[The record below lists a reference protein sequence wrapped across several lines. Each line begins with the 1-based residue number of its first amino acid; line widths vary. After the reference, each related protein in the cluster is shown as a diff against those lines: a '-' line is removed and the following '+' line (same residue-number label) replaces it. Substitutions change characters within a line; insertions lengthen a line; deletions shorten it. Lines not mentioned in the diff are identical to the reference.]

1 VQAGPSRR
9 RRGYVE
15 HTEGATEVGET
26 AQTSPAI
33 AGEPPGGAASE
44 SGSLRRL
51 RDAGIFLARQREATV
66 FIVVVLLIVY
76 FGFISS
82 VGRSTFFT
90 KIDLINLS
98 QIAAPI
104 IIISLGEVLLLI
116 CGEID
121 LSVGFIYA
129 LAPFIMFYLNVYYGV
144 PGVLAII
151 LALVFGLVVGWINA
165 FFTVTLR
172 LPSFVTT
179 LGTGFVLAG
188 LTLTF
193 SHGEQAS
200 VPPAVLGIGH
210 WIGTYAWAEISWAVA
225 LGIIFHILLR
235 RTRWGLHTIAVGGNA
250 LGAAEA
256 GVNVARIKYG
266 NFMLTGM
273 LGAFVGIQI
282 AFQTNLIDTFSG
294 GAAYQPM
301 FYAIA
306 AAVIGGTAML
316 GGSGTMIGAFL
327 GAVVLAV
334 LIDGFS
340 VVGISAYPLDIYFGG
355 AILLAMIA
363 NVQLARLRAG
373 GRIR

>member
-1 VQAGPSRR
+1 VS
-9 RRGYVE
+9 
-15 HTEGATEVGET
+15 ET
-26 AQTSPAI
+26 AQRASAV
-33 AGEPPGGAASE
+33 AGEPPGGGPDGN
-44 SGSLRRL
+44 GSVGYLRQ
-51 RDAGIFLARQREATV
+51 AGIFLMRQREATV
-66 FIVVVLLIVY
+66 FIVVVLLVIY
-76 FGFISS
+76 FGLISS

-90 KIDLINLS
+90 KIDLVNLS

-104 IIISLGEVLLLI
+104 IIIALGEVLLLI

-129 LAPFIMFYLNVYYGV
+129 MAPFIMFYLNVYYGV
-144 PGVLAII
+144 PGILAII
-151 LALVFGLVVGWINA
+151 LALVFGLVIGWINA
-165 FFTVTLR
+165 FFTVTVG

-193 SHGEQAS
+193 SHGEQANI
-200 VPPAVLGIGH
+200 PPSVLGIGH
-210 WIGTYAWAEISWAVA
+210 WLGTYSWAEIIWAVLLVA
-225 LGIIFHILLR
+225 VFHMLLR
-235 RTRWGLHTIAVGGNA
+235 RTRWGLHTIAVGGNV

-256 GVNVARIKYG
+256 GVNVRRIKYG

-340 VVGISAYPLDIYFGG
+340 VVGISAYPLQIFFGG

-363 NVQLARLRAG
+363 NVQLARLRRE
-373 GRIR
+373 GRVR